1 LGGREQHT
9 VGHGFFATLDAPT
22 KRSDV
27 RRHSSD
33 RSTRSGSRY
42 APASRSARRGWPTA
56 SPGGI
61 AVDAGRTG
69 DGIATTT
76 FTSGDAGVSALA
88 IQSDDKIVVAS
99 SVVVNVDGDTS
110 AIVVRAEPAYRV
122 GGPVR
127 TLVLDVDE
135 GMLWVD
141 IGTHE

>member
-1 LGGREQHT
+1 
-9 VGHGFFATLDAPT
+9 
-22 KRSDV
+22 
-27 RRHSSD
+27 
-33 RSTRSGSRY
+33 
-42 APASRSARRGWPTA
+42 
-56 SPGGI
+56 
-61 AVDAGRTG
+61 VDAGRTG